1 MLREDAHSRV
11 QGGCC
16 CRNRARRESPH
27 ADSLFYY
34 IFSHNNCEVNKISK
48 NDFTQGKTLPKMI
61 KFIIAYNVI
70 SSIFRGLAAPAAT
83 VFGIM
88 INLIYYIIYT
98 KRTDKKQKLLNN
110 VN

>member
-1 MLREDAHSRV
+1 MRTRAYREDVAVATALGARV
-11 QGGCC
+11 RMRTLC
-16 CRNRARRESPH
+16 
-27 ADSLFYY
+27 FYY